1 MLKDVDNIEHKLNLL
16 KEIIRAYGDMVLA
29 FSGGKDS
36 TLLLA
41 VGAQVLDS
49 NKLVAVTAVSP
60 IKREEERD
68 LATALC
74 SKMGINHRI
83 IETNEYK
90 NPAFI
95 KYPKQRCL
103 ICKEEL
109 YRNMR
114 ELALNTHLSH
124 LIEGTNCDDIK
135 RARPIDELAHKYGIR
150 RPLVEV
156 GVITSDVMTILN
168 QMGLED
174 YIRPHYTSCKPWEI
188 LF

>member
-1 MLKDVDNIEHKLNLL
+1 MLKDADNIDRKLDLL
-16 KEIIRAYGDMVLA
+16 KDIIRSYGDMVLA

-36 TLLLA
+36 TLLLTI
-41 VGAQVLDS
+41 GAQVLDS
-49 NKLVAVTAVSP
+49 SKLVAVTAVSP
-60 IKREEERD
+60 IKREEERE

-74 SKMGINHRI
+74 SKMEINHRI

-90 NPAFI
+90 NPEFI
-95 KYPKQRCL
+95 KYPKKRCL

-109 YRNMR
+109 YRSMR
-114 ELALNTHLSH
+114 EVSHNTRLSH

-135 RARPIDELAHKYGIR
+135 KERPVDKLAQKYDIR
-150 RPLVEV
+150 RPLVEA
-156 GVITSDVMTILN
+156 GITTFDILTILD
-168 QMGLED
+168 QMGLKN